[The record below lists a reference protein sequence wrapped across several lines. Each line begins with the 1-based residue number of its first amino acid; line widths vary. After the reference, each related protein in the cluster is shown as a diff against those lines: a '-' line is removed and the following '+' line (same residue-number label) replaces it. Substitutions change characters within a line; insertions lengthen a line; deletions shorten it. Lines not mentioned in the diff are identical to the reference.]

1 MHLDDRRNEFEEE
14 LEREIGEEIFP
25 EDIIKDDKLMG
36 ILLDIGK
43 RVNSIQVNRP
53 KFNHVASF
61 TIKALHYFFN
71 ALSPEYFLFF
81 FFFFRPLPSPPLV
94 SFVFPSSLSFLPSLS
109 SSLVPPWYSEFL
121 ELFPLPVLSL
131 PLCPYPLPPLPSLS
145 SSFPFL
151 FPRIHPLFSLHCS

>member
-81 FFFFRPLPSPPLV
+81 FFFFFTFVLFLLSPLSPL
-94 SFVFPSSLSFLPSLS
+94 LPSLS
-109 SSLVPPWYSEFL
+109 LLFLPSPFSLPPFY
-121 ELFPLPVLSL
+121 VLSL
-131 PLCPYPLPPLPSLS
+131 FPALPSFSFSCVFVSPS
-145 SSFPFL
+145 SLFPSFPHF
-151 FPRIHPLFSLHCS
+151 